1 MAAPV
6 TTFTKEIGDQFC
18 ALVADGKSMRSIC
31 TEEPF
36 PSRVTIF
43 QWMREQPEF
52 AAQYDKARREGAHA
66 MIDDVMEISDDPTL
80 DPNDKRIR
88 VDTRKW
94 IAARVLPKAYGD
106 KLALSGDEDGAPL
119 VVSWLQAGS

>member
-1 MAAPV
+1 MAAPI
-6 TTFTKEIGDQFC
+6 TQFTKEIGDMFC
-18 ALVADGKSMRSIC
+18 ALVANGQSMRSIC

-52 AAQYDKARREGAHA
+52 AAAYDKARREGAHA
-66 MIDDVMEISDDPTL
+66 MVDDVMEICDDPSL

-94 IAARVLPKAYGD
+94 IASRVLPKVYGD

-119 VVSWLQAGS
+119 VVSWLQSGG